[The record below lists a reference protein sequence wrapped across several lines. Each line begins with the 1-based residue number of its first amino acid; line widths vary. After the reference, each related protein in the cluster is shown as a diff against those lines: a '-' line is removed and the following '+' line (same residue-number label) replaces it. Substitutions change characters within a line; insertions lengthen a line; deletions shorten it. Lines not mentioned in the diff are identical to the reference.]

1 MLDANLLHERRG
13 RNMQLQS
20 NKQLKKYVNLRIK
33 IVTNE
38 VFNVTKL
45 EAKVKDFMPFF
56 SIHLLSYTLL
66 FHEGVRFTKCY
77 RKPFKVHPSV
87 HESSD

>member
-1 MLDANLLHERRG
+1 
-13 RNMQLQS
+13 MQLKS

-56 SIHLLSYTLL
+56 SIHLL
-66 FHEGVRFTKCY
+66 
-77 RKPFKVHPSV
+77 
-87 HESSD
+87 